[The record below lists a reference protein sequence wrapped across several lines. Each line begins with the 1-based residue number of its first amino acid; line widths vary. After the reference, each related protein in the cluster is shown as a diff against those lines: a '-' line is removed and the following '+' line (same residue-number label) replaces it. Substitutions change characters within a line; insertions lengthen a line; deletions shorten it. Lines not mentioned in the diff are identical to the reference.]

1 MTDFIRELYYG
12 NLRPMSE
19 GEIPDD
25 LAELVTHAG
34 DLEERLTDALEGEL
48 LNLFLDY
55 VDTCNEASALDG
67 EESFI
72 ERLFHRSG
80 CAGIHLSPHPEAA
93 DYGPGLPLRAH

>member
-34 DLEERLTDALEGEL
+34 DLEEHLTDALEGEL

-55 VDTCNEASALDG
+55 VDTCNEAGSLDG

-72 ERLFHRSG
+72 TGFR
-80 CAGIHLSPHPEAA
+80 
-93 DYGPGLPLRAH
+93 YGARFMTDVFGGDENYLREDD

>member
-55 VDTCNEASALDG
+55 VDTCNEAGALDG

-72 ERLFHRSG
+72 TGFRYGARFM
-80 CAGIHLSPHPEAA
+80 A
-93 DYGPGLPLRAH
+93 DVFGGDENYLREDD

>member
-12 NLRPMSE
+12 NLKPQSE
-19 GEIPDD
+19 GEISDA
-25 LAELVTHAG
+25 LSELVTHAG
-34 DLEERLTDALEGEL
+34 DLEERLTDALEGDL

-72 ERLFHRSG
+72 TGFR
-80 CAGIHLSPHPEAA
+80 
-93 DYGPGLPLRAH
+93 YGARFMTDVFGGDENYLREDD

>member
-34 DLEERLTDALEGEL
+34 DLEERLTDALEGDL
-48 LNLFLDY
+48 LNLFLEY
-55 VDTCNEASALDG
+55 ADTCNEVDALGG

-72 ERLFHRSG
+72 TGFRYGARFM
-80 CAGIHLSPHPEAA
+80 A
-93 DYGPGLPLRAH
+93 DVFGGDENYLREDD

>member
-67 EESFI
+67 EKSFI
-72 ERLFHRSG
+72 TGFR
-80 CAGIHLSPHPEAA
+80 
-93 DYGPGLPLRAH
+93 YGARFMTDVFGGDENYLREDD

>member
-34 DLEERLTDALEGEL
+34 DLEERLTDALEGDL
-48 LNLFLDY
+48 LNLFLEY
-55 VDTCNEASALDG
+55 ADTCNEVDALGG

-72 ERLFHRSG
+72 TGFR
-80 CAGIHLSPHPEAA
+80 
-93 DYGPGLPLRAH
+93 YGARFMTDVFGGDENYLREDD

>member
-1 MTDFIRELYYG
+1 MTDFIRELYHG

-34 DLEERLTDALEGEL
+34 DLEERLTDALEGDL
-48 LNLFLDY
+48 LNLFLEY
-55 VDTCNEASALDG
+55 ADTCNEVDALGG

-72 ERLFHRSG
+72 TGFR
-80 CAGIHLSPHPEAA
+80 
-93 DYGPGLPLRAH
+93 YGARFMTDVFGGDENYLREDD

>member
-25 LAELVTHAG
+25 LAELVTYAG
-34 DLEERLTDALEGEL
+34 DLEERLTDALEGDL

-55 VDTCNEASALDG
+55 VDTCNEAGALDG

-72 ERLFHRSG
+72 TGFRYGARFM
-80 CAGIHLSPHPEAA
+80 A
-93 DYGPGLPLRAH
+93 DVFGGDENYLREDD

>member
-19 GEIPDD
+19 GEIPDA

-55 VDTCNEASALDG
+55 VDTCNEAGALDG

-72 ERLFHRSG
+72 TGFR
-80 CAGIHLSPHPEAA
+80 
-93 DYGPGLPLRAH
+93 YGARFMTDVFGGDENYLREDD

>member
-34 DLEERLTDALEGEL
+34 DLEERLTDALEGDL

-55 VDTCNEASALDG
+55 VDTCNEAGALDG

-72 ERLFHRSG
+72 TGFR
-80 CAGIHLSPHPEAA
+80 
-93 DYGPGLPLRAH
+93 YGARFMTDVFGGDENYLREDD

>member
-72 ERLFHRSG
+72 IGFRYGARFM
-80 CAGIHLSPHPEAA
+80 A
-93 DYGPGLPLRAH
+93 DVFGGDENYLREDD

>member
-55 VDTCNEASALDG
+55 VDTCNEAGALDG
-67 EESFI
+67 EESIITGF
-72 ERLFHRSG
+72 RYGARFM
-80 CAGIHLSPHPEAA
+80 A
-93 DYGPGLPLRAH
+93 DVFGGDENYLREDD